1 MSSIQWSV
9 VSPDI
14 DVEFSPNAEVPNPQ
28 VYVTQPTTFEVA
40 LMLTDGSSCSS
51 QITLIPIEEPSL
63 DLQGSWTQCDGST
76 QLWFYNTAPSNSVD
90 VTYDVFWGDGEVS
103 LDLTF
108 ASAFEHEYDA
118 QGGYNVTVNAELG
131 FCSNVEHLDVF
142 WKPQTPSSWTFRK
155 WLVSEATWNLN
166 GPT

>member
-1 MSSIQWSV
+1 MVGGVARHRRRIFTQRGSAQ
-9 VSPDI
+9 
-14 DVEFSPNAEVPNPQ
+14 PQ

-40 LMLTDGSSCSS
+40 LVLTDGSSCSS

-90 VTYDVFWGDGEVS
+90 VIYDVFWGDGEVS

-118 QGGYNVTVNAELG
+118 EGGYNVTVNAELG
-131 FCSNVEHLDVF
+131 FCSNVETFDVF
-142 WKPQTPSSWTFRK
+142 LGSPQTPSSWTFRR
-155 WLVSEATWNLN
+155 WLVSEETWNLN